1 MVPADSEGGWAIN
14 GEMLLPPQFDASKKY
29 SVLVYVY
36 GGPHSQTV
44 SDVTSHIQ
52 IHTVT
57 LITM

>member
-1 MVPADSEGGWAIN
+1 MVPADSEGGWALN

-44 SDVTSHIQ
+44 SDVTSHTY
-52 IHTVT
+52 TVT
-57 LITM
+57 LAALY